1 MLFQGSLLQNQSH
14 QLSLTSLASDY
25 NIVAAVDKYHSTG
38 AAAAGM
44 APELNSSLDL
54 STGETGENKSG
65 SDPAHPQENIRR
77 KSFLLSR
84 IFSKPPSKDQDEDGD
99 ENTSSADN
107 SIESEEKE
115 DDRKLKKKKQQVLPQ
130 NSSSK
135 RPSRR
140 ATQNISLKEAS
151 SDSESVDSGTSS
163 FRVENDDK
171 QISQS
176 RGNTSIVCTSCHK

>member
-1 MLFQGSLLQNQSH
+1 M
-14 QLSLTSLASDY
+14 
-25 NIVAAVDKYHSTG
+25 DKYHNTG
-38 AAAAGM
+38 AGAGI
-44 APELNSSLDL
+44 APDLNSSLNL
-54 STGETGENKSG
+54 SSGENNDIKSAAESG
-65 SDPAHPQENIRR
+65 HPQENIRR

-84 IFSKPPSKDQDEDGD
+84 IFSKPPSKDQDEDDDEED
-99 ENTSSADN
+99 ENASSADN

-115 DDRKLKKKKQQVLPQ
+115 KERKVKKKKQLPQ

-171 QISQS
+171 QVSQS

>member
-1 MLFQGSLLQNQSH
+1 M
-14 QLSLTSLASDY
+14 
-25 NIVAAVDKYHSTG
+25 DKYHSTG
-38 AAAAGM
+38 GAAGAGM

-99 ENTSSADN
+99 DDDDDNASSADN

-163 FRVENDDK
+163 FRVENEDK

>member
-1 MLFQGSLLQNQSH
+1 M
-14 QLSLTSLASDY
+14 
-25 NIVAAVDKYHSTG
+25 DKYHSTG
-38 AAAAGM
+38 GAAGAGM

-54 STGETGENKSG
+54 STGEAVENKSETN
-65 SDPAHPQENIRR
+65 PAHPQENIRR

-84 IFSKPPSKDQDEDGD
+84 IFSKPPSKDQDEDGDDDD